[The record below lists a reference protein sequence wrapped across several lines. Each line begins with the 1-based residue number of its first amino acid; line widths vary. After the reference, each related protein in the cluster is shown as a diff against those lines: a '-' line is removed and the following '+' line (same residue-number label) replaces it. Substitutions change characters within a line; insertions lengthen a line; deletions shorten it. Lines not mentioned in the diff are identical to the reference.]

1 MDKRYQVFVSST
13 FADLKDERSNVIQTL
28 MEMDCIP
35 AGMELF
41 PALDEEQF
49 EFIKKVIDDSDYYLL
64 IVGGRYGSLSDEGV
78 SYTEMEYDYAIS
90 KGIKVIALVHG
101 SPEKLAVE
109 KVEMDSE
116 ARQKLQIFR
125 EKVTTN
131 RLVKFWDDAKEL
143 SGLVALSLPKT
154 IKTYPAV
161 GWVRGNEATDNT
173 DLLKQLN
180 ELRQDK
186 DKLEKQVQELEKNKS
201 DKLDLAQD
209 EDFTDIR
216 IYISNTSTA
225 WNETITWR
233 EIFRIIGPMILVS
246 CAESEIFA
254 GLAKEIL
261 FKEDN
266 KQYLETI
273 PNDTSMFST
282 ALYSAYIEKS
292 EKHKIKFQLLN
303 LGYIQILS
311 NSRKDILWNIT
322 DEGQK
327 YLLKIMSIKRDSEVS
342 DE

>member
-64 IVGGRYGSLSDEGV
+64 IIGGRYGSISDQGF

-90 KGIKVIALVHG
+90 QGVKVIALVHG
-101 SPEKLAVE
+101 SPEKLSVE
-109 KVEMDSE
+109 KVEMNPE
-116 ARQKLQIFR
+116 AQDKLERFR
-125 EKVTTN
+125 NKVTTN

-173 DLLKQLN
+173 ELLKQLN
-180 ELRQDK
+180 DLRQENS
-186 DKLEKQVQELEKNKS
+186 KLNRTVKELQSKKS
-201 DKLDLAQD
+201 KKLDLAQGDD
-209 EDFTDIR
+209 EVPILVKCRVVEGGQEKLKSWKQKVTWNDLIKCIGPRILKRERENVIFDVLSNYVASKKYEEFSSSQIEFTDFEKIKIQFLTLDYVDFTGVG
-216 IYISNTSTA
+216 STNY
-225 WNETITWR
+225 WEVT
-233 EIFRIIGPMILVS
+233 P
-246 CAESEIFA
+246 
-254 GLAKEIL
+254 
-261 FKEDN
+261 
-266 KQYLETI
+266 
-273 PNDTSMFST
+273 
-282 ALYSAYIEKS
+282 
-292 EKHKIKFQLLN
+292 
-303 LGYIQILS
+303 
-311 NSRKDILWNIT
+311 
-322 DEGQK
+322 EGQRF
-327 YLLKIMSIKRDSEVS
+327 LLEIMSIRREINEEN

>member
-64 IVGGRYGSLSDEGV
+64 IIGGRYGSISDEGF

-90 KGIKVIALVHG
+90 QGVKVIALVHG

-116 ARQKLQIFR
+116 AQLKLQEFKK
-125 EKVTTN
+125 KVTTK
-131 RLVKFWDDAKEL
+131 RLVKFWEDAKEL

-161 GWVRGNEATDNT
+161 GWVRGSKATDNT
-173 DLLKQLN
+173 ELLTQLN
-180 ELRQDK
+180 DLRQENS
-186 DKLEKQVQELEKNKS
+186 KLEKQIQELRKNKNEI
-201 DKLDLAQD
+201 LDLAQGDD
-209 EDFTDIR
+209 EFLIFLRCDVVDKGQIEKKSWQQEVTWNNLFKCIGPKILTRQNESVIFNALSDYTASRKYENFRSAQIDFTDF
-216 IYISNTSTA
+216 
-225 WNETITWR
+225 E
-233 EIFRIIGPMILVS
+233 
-246 CAESEIFA
+246 
-254 GLAKEIL
+254 
-261 FKEDN
+261 
-266 KQYLETI
+266 
-273 PNDTSMFST
+273 
-282 ALYSAYIEKS
+282 
-292 EKHKIKFQLLN
+292 KIKVQLLS
-303 LGYIQILS
+303 LGYIDSTGIGATS
-311 NSRKDILWNIT
+311 YWEIT
-322 DEGQK
+322 PKGK
-327 YLLKIMSIKRDSEVS
+327 NYLFKTMSIKRDSEEIS

>member
-64 IVGGRYGSLSDEGV
+64 IIGGRYGSLSDEGV

-90 KGIKVIALVHG
+90 KGVKVIALVHG

-109 KVEMDSE
+109 KVEMNSE
-116 ARQKLQIFR
+116 AQQKLQVFKK
-125 EKVTTN
+125 KVTTN

-173 DLLKQLN
+173 ELLKQLN
-180 ELRQDK
+180 DLRQENS
-186 DKLEKQVQELEKNKS
+186 KLEKQVDQLQKNRSELSNVAQGDDEVSISIKCKILEDDQEKNKS
-201 DKLDLAQD
+201 WEQKVTWNNLFKCIGPKILDD
-209 EDFTDIR
+209 ENESIIYDTLSEYIASRKYDEFNFPQIEFTDF
-216 IYISNTSTA
+216 
-225 WNETITWR
+225 E
-233 EIFRIIGPMILVS
+233 
-246 CAESEIFA
+246 
-254 GLAKEIL
+254 
-261 FKEDN
+261 
-266 KQYLETI
+266 
-273 PNDTSMFST
+273 
-282 ALYSAYIEKS
+282 
-292 EKHKIKFQLLN
+292 KIKIQFLS
-303 LGYIQILS
+303 LGYIYSTGIGS
-311 NSRKDILWNIT
+311 ANYWEIT
-322 DEGQK
+322 SDGK
-327 YLLKIMSIKRDSEVS
+327 NFLLEMMSIKRNVHDKDYE
-342 DE
+342 

>member
-13 FADLKDERSNVIQTL
+13 FADLQDERSNVIQTL

-35 AGMELF
+35 AGMKLF

-64 IVGGRYGSLSDEGV
+64 IVGGRYGSLSEKGI
-78 SYTEMEYDYAIS
+78 SYTEMEYDYAI
-90 KGIKVIALVHG
+90 KQGIKVVALVHG

-161 GWVRGNEATDNT
+161 GWIRGNEATDNT

-180 ELRQDK
+180 KLRQEK
-186 DKLEKQVQELEKNKS
+186 DELEKQVQVLQANNTEI
-201 DKLDLAQD
+201 LDLAQG
-209 EDFTDIR
+209 E
-216 IYISNTSTA
+216 
-225 WNETITWR
+225 
-233 EIFRIIGPMILVS
+233 
-246 CAESEIFA
+246 
-254 GLAKEIL
+254 
-261 FKEDN
+261 
-266 KQYLETI
+266 
-273 PNDTSMFST
+273 
-282 ALYSAYIEKS
+282 
-292 EKHKIKFQLLN
+292 
-303 LGYIQILS
+303 
-311 NSRKDILWNIT
+311 DILTI
-322 DEGQK
+322 
-327 YLLKIMSIKRDSEVS
+327 SIRHNVNRGGKKRKSKVRILYFME
-342 DE
+342 

>member
-64 IVGGRYGSLSDEGV
+64 IIGGRYGSLSEEGI

-116 ARQKLQIFR
+116 AQEKLRIF
-125 EKVTTN
+125 KTKATTN
-131 RLVKFWDDAKEL
+131 RLVKFWSDAKEL

-161 GWVRGNEATDNT
+161 GWIRGNEATDNT
-173 DLLKQLN
+173 ELLKQLN
-180 ELRQDK
+180 DLRQENN
-186 DKLEKQVQELEKNKS
+186 KLEKQVEELQKNKGEM
-201 DKLDLAQD
+201 LDLAQGED
-209 EDFTDIR
+209 EFLITVQCYVMDGEQSGNKSWEQVVT
-216 IYISNTSTA
+216 
-225 WNETITWR
+225 WNEL
-233 EIFRIIGPMILVS
+233 FKCIGPKTLKKQSENIIFDTLGKFVAS
-246 CAESEIFA
+246 RKYKVFHSSEIDYSDFEKITVQF
-254 GLAKEIL
+254 LS
-261 FKEDN
+261 
-266 KQYLETI
+266 LEYINFTGVGATKYWEL
-273 PNDTSMFST
+273 TS
-282 ALYSAYIEKS
+282 K
-292 EKHKIKFQLLN
+292 
-303 LGYIQILS
+303 
-311 NSRKDILWNIT
+311 
-322 DEGQK
+322 GQK
-327 YLLKIMSIKRDSEVS
+327 YLTKIMSIKRESVEANN
-342 DE
+342 E

>member
-1 MDKRYQVFVSST
+1 MDKRYQAFVSST

-64 IVGGRYGSLSDEGV
+64 IIGGRYGSLSEEGI

-116 ARQKLQIFR
+116 AQEKLQVF
-125 EKVTTN
+125 KTKATTN
-131 RLVKFWDDAKEL
+131 RLVKFWSDAKEL

-161 GWVRGNEATDNT
+161 GWVRASEATDNT

-180 ELRQDK
+180 ELRQENN
-186 DKLEKQVQELEKNKS
+186 KLEKQIQGFQKNQNNRS
-201 DKLDLAQD
+201 DLAQGDD
-209 EDFTDIR
+209 EVSILVKCKVTEGGQEKLKSWEQEVTWNDLLKCIGPKILNEKDESVVFNILSEYIVSRKYESFKSSQIDFTDF
-216 IYISNTSTA
+216 
-225 WNETITWR
+225 E
-233 EIFRIIGPMILVS
+233 
-246 CAESEIFA
+246 
-254 GLAKEIL
+254 
-261 FKEDN
+261 
-266 KQYLETI
+266 
-273 PNDTSMFST
+273 
-282 ALYSAYIEKS
+282 
-292 EKHKIKFQLLN
+292 KIKVQLLS
-303 LGYIQILS
+303 LGYIIS
-311 NSRKDILWNIT
+311 EGIGSTNYWEIT
-322 DEGQK
+322 PEGKK
-327 YLLKIMSIKRDSEVS
+327 YLLEMMSIKRN
-342 DE
+342 DEETINE